1 MKDHAKNDQHTH
13 AMMLLSKEK
22 ARAAGQGPSIK
33 VNKRSRL
40 DNDSLDDL
48 LALNVEKVLLTSFNP
63 DPCIDLWWGAKHR
76 RPQQRPRRK
85 YRSRTL
91 KEKSTTT
98 SESETA
104 TSTTSFLSDSG

>member
-1 MKDHAKNDQHTH
+1 
-13 AMMLLSKEK
+13 MLRK
-22 ARAAGQGPSIK
+22 
-33 VNKRSRL
+33 
-40 DNDSLDDL
+40 SLDQL
-48 LALNVEKVLLTSFNP
+48 NP

-104 TSTTSFLSDSG
+104 TTSTTSFLSDSEHSDSSEDDVTNGTHNYR